1 MLGAQVKTMVKM
13 NKKRSCGFSMVE
25 LLVAM
30 LVGLVIVSGVFAMH
44 SATRG
49 AQQVNEA
56 QMDMVADARFAIEL
70 ISYDLRHAG
79 MWGGTNVS
87 DLIDCRAGDASCAA
101 STASETVPADVTVA
115 KDCAGDDW
123 YATLSQAVFA
133 TNNANPYS
141 ATCIK
146 DEGYVAATDVLEIHY
161 ADSNPP
167 VGLLANQTYIRSN
180 FVNGRVFIGAT
191 QPVLDAYEDSPLT
204 ANHEL
209 FAYAYYI
216 SDFTDKAGDGI
227 PSLRR
232 AALVNGP
239 QIKNQL
245 LISGVADMQV
255 QFGEDVD
262 GDQIP
267 DRYVNPNA
275 VLDWKAVYAAKIWL
289 VMQSDK
295 AQKDID
301 TSKTFSIAGANKSF
315 GGVDGF
321 RFFMTSSVI
330 NLRNLKQL

>member
-1 MLGAQVKTMVKM
+1 MVKM
-13 NKKRSCGFSMVE
+13 NKKQSCGFSLIE

-30 LVGLVIVSGVFAMH
+30 VVGLVIVSGVFALH
-44 SATRG
+44 SATRS
-49 AQQVNEA
+49 AQLVNEA

-87 DLIDCRAGDASCAA
+87 DLIDCRAGDGSCVASSAGE
-101 STASETVPADVTVA
+101 SVPADVTA
-115 KDCAGDDW
+115 TMDCGAGGDW
-123 YATLSQAVFA
+123 YVTLSLPVMA
-133 TNNANPYS
+133 TNGSNPYG
-141 ATCIK
+141 AAGGCIE
-146 DEGYVAATDVLEIHY
+146 DEGYVAGTDVLEIHY

-167 VGLLANQTYIRSN
+167 VALLANQAYIRSN

-191 QPVLDAYEDSPLT
+191 QPVLDAYEASPLT

-209 FAYAYYI
+209 YAYAYYI
-216 SDFTDKAGDGI
+216 SNFTDAAGDGI

-239 QIKNQL
+239 LIQNQV

-295 AQKDID
+295 VQKGID
-301 TSKTFSIAGANKSF
+301 TSKTFNIAGVDTDF